1 MLPETNLIFDDIKKE
16 FPIFKNSELV
26 YLDSAASAQ
35 KPYQV
40 INCIKD
46 IYSNSY
52 ANVHRGVYSLSQ
64 VATDQYEDSRE
75 VVKSF
80 INAKKL
86 SEIII
91 VRGAT

>member
-1 MLPETNLIFDDIKKE
+1 MEHIKLNPKTSFKNIIAD
-16 FPIFKNSELV
+16 FPILQNNNLT

-75 VVKSF
+75 VVKS
-80 INAKKL
+80 L
-86 SEIII
+86 SLIHI
-91 VRGAT
+91 